1 LIYNSTT
8 WWVPL
13 RIQVPGKIEQYT
25 LKEKSQEFTIP
36 DDTPL
41 KLNQG
46 QTSLYRV
53 NYSKELMARLINE
66 LEKPDNGILSDATDR
81 AGILSDLGVL
91 SRSGQQS
98 TITFLEAAKAFKKEK
113 NFLQVYL

>member
-1 LIYNSTT
+1 M
-8 WWVPL
+8 PL

-25 LKEKSQEFTIP
+25 LKEKSQEFVVP
-36 DDTPL
+36 ENAPL

-53 NYSKELMARLINE
+53 NYSKELMDRLIDE
-66 LEKPDNGILSDATDR
+66 LNKPDNGILSEATDR

-91 SRSGQQS
+91 SRSGEQS
-98 TITFLEAAKAFKKEK
+98 TITFLEAAKAFENEK
-113 NFLQVYL
+113 NFL